1 MTVSLRDHKMLWGR
15 AAGKCS
21 ICKIPLARISDIG
34 HSVIIGEEAHIV
46 AKSKDQARGESP
58 LTKEQR
64 DTYSNLILLCPTH
77 HTLIDDLPSG
87 AIDYSVELLLE
98 IKGEHECL
106 MATQGEVDAHAQLN
120 DEQWAALVDS
130 LHQRLDWN
138 DWESLIAP
146 LLYEEGPALYPAG
159 HRKLSDAAKWIYSR
173 VWPEGHEEL
182 RETIETLGHVITDL
196 LVTFEKEVEDM
207 SPDARLWR
215 TKRFYKIT
223 TWNPPLYDRLVEEYK
238 DHVDLLFDLTLELTR
253 YCNLV
258 ADRIRAVI
266 DRQFRFEEGVFMAR
280 EGGFFGWRLYRPE
293 FSQEERKSR
302 QPYRG
307 LTEFREDRR
316 TRDISSRQTA
326 E

>member
-1 MTVSLRDHKMLWGR
+1 M
-15 AAGKCS
+15 
-21 ICKIPLARISDIG
+21 
-34 HSVIIGEEAHIV
+34 
-46 AKSKDQARGESP
+46 
-58 LTKEQR
+58 
-64 DTYSNLILLCPTH
+64 
-77 HTLIDDLPSG
+77 
-87 AIDYSVELLLE
+87 
-98 IKGEHECL
+98 
-106 MATQGEVDAHAQLN
+106 
-120 DEQWAALVDS
+120 
-130 LHQRLDWN
+130 
-138 DWESLIAP
+138 
-146 LLYEEGPALYPAG
+146 YEEGPALYPAG

-196 LVTFEKEVEDM
+196 LVTFEKQVEDM
-207 SPDARLWR
+207 SPDAHLWR

-238 DHVDLLFDLTLELTR
+238 DHVDLMFDLTLELTR
-253 YCNLV
+253 YCNLM

-266 DRQFRFEEGVFMAR
+266 DQKFRFEEGVFMAR

-293 FSQEERKSR
+293 FGQEERQSR

-316 TRDISSRQTA
+316 TRDISSRKTA